1 VAINFQLVIDGADP
15 ERLCRFGVA
24 AHRYELEPPP
34 DGFTTW
40 EEYWRDVGV
49 PEEDLGI
56 GAGRISDPGGAG
68 PRIWFQVVPEPNT
81 VKNRIHLDIFA
92 SGGRAVPIAT
102 RKQRADAAARRLITL
117 GATMIRVL
125 EKEGLDH
132 YGVAM
137 KDPEG
142 NEPDIN
148 SRPFL
153 PFTNPRSRR

>member
-1 VAINFQLVIDGADP
+1 MDGQQASWLRWPLPGGLGQAARSSPTACGVRPVAINFQLVIDGADP

-68 PRIWFQVVPEPNT
+68 PRIWFQVVPEGSCNEARTASFGCAVLRVGLLPLAFEPLPLGRCAGLNPAHDP
-81 VKNRIHLDIFA
+81 RQFA
-92 SGGRAVPIAT
+92 
-102 RKQRADAAARRLITL
+102 
-117 GATMIRVL
+117 
-125 EKEGLDH
+125 
-132 YGVAM
+132 
-137 KDPEG
+137 
-142 NEPDIN
+142 
-148 SRPFL
+148 
-153 PFTNPRSRR
+153 